1 MKQMNGYCTAH
12 YAIENDCLSL
22 PVNVNANGVLTHAT
36 SNLDVVVVVAAAESL
51 SFSRILVL

>member
-22 PVNVNANGVLTHAT
+22 PVNANGVLTHAT
-36 SNLDVVVVVAAAESL
+36 SNLDVVVVVAAESL
-51 SFSRILVL
+51 SFSRIVVL